1 MAVYGRQR
9 PAQTLV
15 RTAVSARSMVR
26 MGSPVRF
33 RRGARPKTA
42 GQARSCTQPVA
53 YRELRTAICQRIAS
67 PICTLCVG
75 ARRLPMPLRGDHR
88 QPAPRVTPEA
98 VEHPVLLPGRPAG
111 RRRRRP
117 GQGRAVGVRS
127 VVITSDSASSPASTR
142 SAAASKQA
150 AEVAQA
156 WDSIARRRGERRC
169 RRPGWSHRRRSR
181 LRHGPAE
188 HDPGGLGYGQPA
200 VSRRA
205 GGDLHGQ
212 IDAGAPPA
220 GPASGRTATTS
231 RNEPGCR
238 HHGRPWVRSRSGS
251 TNRQS
256 DSTMRPAS
264 SSTKFRTPTAVLVG
278 DMRVAPAVGR
288 GRDGSAACYLLAPSL
303 TWSPVCPPAASW
315 AACPAA
321 TRSGIIGPSPEG
333 SMIPASSQV

>member
-150 AEVAQA
+150 AESRRPGTASRGGAGSADAGGQGGATVEDPGCGTVQPNTTPVASDTGSPRSA
-156 WDSIARRRGERRC
+156 GARAVTSTARSMLELRQRALPAGERR
-169 RRPGWSHRRRSR
+169 RPAETNRDAGITEGHGFAPVPARLTVSQIARCVRHRRRQSSAPRPRCWSATCAWRRRSAGVGMGR
-181 LRHGPAE
+181 LPAICW
-188 HDPGGLGYGQPA
+188 
-200 VSRRA
+200 RRA
-205 GGDLHGQ
+205 
-212 IDAGAPPA
+212 
-220 GPASGRTATTS
+220 
-231 RNEPGCR
+231 
-238 HHGRPWVRSRSGS
+238 
-251 TNRQS
+251 
-256 DSTMRPAS
+256 
-264 SSTKFRTPTAVLVG
+264 
-278 DMRVAPAVGR
+278 
-288 GRDGSAACYLLAPSL
+288 
-303 TWSPVCPPAASW
+303 
-315 AACPAA
+315 
-321 TRSGIIGPSPEG
+321 
-333 SMIPASSQV
+333 